1 MNEPLTFFNTD
12 ACTVL
17 SLAWNGLRHPPWARF
32 SRVTL
37 KLVFWLVFWWYI
49 LIQSGSRSMCNSEL
63 SNTEKS
69 TGLVVMMPMG
79 SCEQYLCVAHSQ
91 RLFQFLPA
99 LLDLKEKEKL
109 YSSSRFNCSVAGR
122 FIYKP
127 AVWIIPSYLAV
138 EISAHSLLRPWLVIK
153 FSSAFF
159 LWVSDYISH
168 HLRQK

>member
-1 MNEPLTFFNTD
+1 MNEPLIFFNTD
-12 ACTVL
+12 TCMAL
-17 SLAWNGLRHPPWARF
+17 SVAWNCLRHPPWARF

-37 KLVFWLVFWWYI
+37 KLVFWLVCWWYI

-63 SNTEKS
+63 SNTGKS

-99 LLDLKEKEKL
+99 LLDL
-109 YSSSRFNCSVAGR
+109 
-122 FIYKP
+122 
-127 AVWIIPSYLAV
+127 AV

-159 LWVSDYISH
+159 LWVSNYISH
-168 HLRQK
+168 HLKIPTLGPEKVLDVSFGIFGETQHEITLYF